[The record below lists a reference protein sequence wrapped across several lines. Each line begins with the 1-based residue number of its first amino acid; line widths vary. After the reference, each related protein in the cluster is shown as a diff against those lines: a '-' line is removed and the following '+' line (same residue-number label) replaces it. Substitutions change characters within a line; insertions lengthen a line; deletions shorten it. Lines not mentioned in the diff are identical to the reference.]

1 VPPANSFSWK
11 HHIFVVDISQA
22 PRLIL
27 FAIISLVVACV
38 ISAQRKA
45 TKTLRRSHNDLQLA
59 IDEQK
64 RIEAAL
70 LHSEMHLTEAQRLT
84 GTGSFGWSPS
94 TGEMFWSDENFRIFQ
109 YDRTTKPTLELVVQR
124 LHPEDRAAVQ
134 RTVDLASRE
143 PPPTLLLPVK
153 T

>member
-1 VPPANSFSWK
+1 
-11 HHIFVVDISQA
+11 
-22 PRLIL
+22 
-27 FAIISLVVACV
+27 
-38 ISAQRKA
+38 
-45 TKTLRRSHNDLQLA
+45 
-59 IDEQK
+59 
-64 RIEAAL
+64 
-70 LHSEMHLTEAQRLT
+70 
-84 GTGSFGWSPS
+84 
-94 TGEMFWSDENFRIFQ
+94 MFWSDENFRIFQ